1 MVARGEVI
9 FIGGVAT
16 PPISCSW
23 FSKSPL
29 TPHPSINMQTT
40 LKKPKTKQDVIKK
53 RKDLEDRG
61 NVVER
66 KVPVGGD
73 MRR

>member
-40 LKKPKTKQDVIKK
+40 LKNPKQNRMSL
-53 RKDLEDRG
+53 RKE
-61 NVVER
+61 
-66 KVPVGGD
+66 KT
-73 MRR
+73 